1 MNNESIFLK
10 KEQIEVNPL
19 NNWENGNMEDL
30 VDSIETYGLLTPS
43 RLLYAHLMF

>member
-19 NNWENGNMEDL
+19 NNWENYN
-30 VDSIETYGLLTPS
+30 GLIN
-43 RLLYAHLMF
+43 